1 MVKQKQKPK
10 PITELIGS
18 EIYFLRDF
26 SNTENYTIPEGQS
39 GNIKIGIIK
48 GIIRQVIKEEK
59 YTGIGSPPKTQTTIL
74 VVDMNGKIHK
84 FDGHDYENDW
94 YTFNKVTGN
103 RDGLKHIKGFYF
115 DYEEASNELY
125 NFIRYNNCKTVNE
138 LSETDKKLMEKFLK
152 ERKTPSGLIRYE

>member
-84 FDGHDYENDW
+84 FDGYDYENDW

-103 RDGLKHIKGFYF
+103 RDGLKYIKGFYF
-115 DYEEASNELY
+115 DYEEASKELY
-125 NFIRYNNCKTVNE
+125 SFIRYNNCKTINE
-138 LSETDKKLMEKFLK
+138 LSETDKKLMERFLK

>member
-1 MVKQKQKPK
+1 MAKQKQKPK
-10 PITELIGS
+10 PITGLIGS

-26 SNTENYTIPEGQS
+26 NNTENNTIPEGQS

-59 YTGIGSPPKTQTTIL
+59 YFSIGNSPKTQTTIL

-84 FDGHDYENDW
+84 FDGNDYENDW

-103 RDGLKHIKGFYF
+103 RDCLKHIKGFYF
-115 DYEEASNELY
+115 VYEEASKELY
-125 NFIRYNNCKTVNE
+125 GYIRYNNCKTVNE
-138 LSETDKKLMEKFLK
+138 LSETDKKLMERFLK